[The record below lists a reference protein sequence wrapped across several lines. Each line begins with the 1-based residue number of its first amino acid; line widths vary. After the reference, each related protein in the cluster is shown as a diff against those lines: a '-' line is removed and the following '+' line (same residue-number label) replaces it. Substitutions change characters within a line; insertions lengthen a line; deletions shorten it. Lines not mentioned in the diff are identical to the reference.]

1 MAQRVFIDA
10 DIGGMPVA
18 CALKPAFQK
27 GHEAAGVGGSGHFH
41 RQPGDIL
48 TPGRPGA

>member
-1 MAQRVFIDA
+1 MVQRVFIDA
-10 DIGGMPVA
+10 DIGGVPVA
-18 CALKPAFQK
+18 CDLKQAFQK
-27 GHEAAGVGGSGHFH
+27 GDDTAGVGGSGHVH